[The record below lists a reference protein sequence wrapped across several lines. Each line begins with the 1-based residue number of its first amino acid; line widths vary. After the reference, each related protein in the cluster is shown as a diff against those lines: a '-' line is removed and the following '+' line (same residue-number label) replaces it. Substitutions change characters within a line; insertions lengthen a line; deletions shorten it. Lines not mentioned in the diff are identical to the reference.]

1 MPIKS
6 SGAISFSDIRAEMGP
21 AGTGSM
27 NLGSYRGIAPGIP
40 TNGDISLSDFYGK
53 SFFVTEIIT
62 SGSSWA
68 PKLNFARF
76 IHIFVVGAGGS
87 GGSSWPRSGFTDGVG
102 AASGGGAGGVAY
114 SRIPRSQAALSSIS
128 IGVGGA
134 GVRSVGESTST
145 QGNPGTNTTFTGSG
159 LVMVGNGG
167 SRGNAANRTDG
178 GTTSI
183 SVAGALG
190 GTATGGNQGNF
201 TGGSSGA
208 ASISTSGVGKVAS
221 GGGAPAFQS
230 AHNALKNAQDAS
242 GQVGTPGALVSGYGS
257 WPTILSTYQVSRGQ
271 SAVLASNVL
280 SFDGTSGK
288 RNEESLDATFGA
300 GSGGIAA
307 SGSTLYSGRGGNGVI
322 IIVYEI

>member
-1 MPIKS
+1 
-6 SGAISFSDIRAEMGP
+6 
-21 AGTGSM
+21 
-27 NLGSYRGIAPGIP
+27 
-40 TNGDISLSDFYGK
+40 
-53 SFFVTEIIT
+53 
-62 SGSSWA
+62 
-68 PKLNFARF
+68 
-76 IHIFVVGAGGS
+76 
-87 GGSSWPRSGFTDGVG
+87 
-102 AASGGGAGGVAY
+102 
-114 SRIPRSQAALSSIS
+114 
-128 IGVGGA
+128 
-134 GVRSVGESTST
+134 
-145 QGNPGTNTTFTGSG
+145 
-159 LVMVGNGG
+159 MVGNGG
-167 SRGNAANRTDG
+167 SGGNAANRTDS

-208 ASISTSGVGKVAS
+208 ASISARGVGKVAS

-288 RNEESLDATFGA
+288 RNEESLDATYGA